1 MPSLGF
7 CQIGSNVEKAGY
19 AVIQVGDLNSKPDSL
34 PYKLFTVEGGL
45 TDSWNVLNKDNVV
58 PNDQIATLSL
68 EDQISL
74 AGVTCNSRLN
84 TWRES
89 RPLWEACRLDYAL
102 IDASNITPVSA
113 QVKFV
118 DKLPPSTFL
127 LLLGSFCIQ
136 RGFGN
141 STKEE
146 RVGLADEMSNNEE
159 KVSVYREL

>member
-7 CQIGSNVEKAGY
+7 CQIGPNVEKAGY

-84 TWRES
+84 TWRN
-89 RPLWEACRLDYAL
+89 PDHFGRL
-102 IDASNITPVSA
+102 V
-113 QVKFV
+113 V
-118 DKLPPSTFL
+118 
-127 LLLGSFCIQ
+127 
-136 RGFGN
+136 
-141 STKEE
+141 
-146 RVGLADEMSNNEE
+146 
-159 KVSVYREL
+159 